1 MKRLIHDASQMTGVQ
16 DKLNIKVKD
25 GDMSFANIANA
36 ISVMQENLGIAGTTA
51 EEAEKTFSGSFNQ
64 MKAAAQNLLG
74 YMANGMDIGPALNQ
88 LITSAST
95 FFFGNFLPMIGRVVL
110 AIPGVLTNALNTFAD
125 KLRTAGASGIGGFLS
140 GLMSQLPALAAAAGN
155 LIAAFVQYVVSHA
168 GEFAQIAHQCVVA
181 FVDGLSEIIPMSEET
196 VKNLPGVIE
205 GALKGLAAVKAIS
218 YLTGPVKV
226 LTGSLKGLGPAF
238 TGLKTNAKTF
248 FGLMQ
253 SGGGVVSNLA
263 LMASQGE
270 GALAGLATSFVNAGG
285 GASGLLAVLKV
296 AGSSLLSAVLSPVT
310 LIAAAVVGL
319 GAAFAHL
326 WTTNEEFRA
335 KMAATWEGLVSA
347 FNGFIQGILDRINEF
362 GFNFQSIGE
371 LISTIWN
378 GVCSLL
384 APVFEAAW
392 NTIAS
397 VLEAAMDIITGILD
411 VFIGLFTGDWS
422 QFWTGIQEIA
432 SGIWDGICAMWSGF
446 WESLTGISDAFL
458 GLFGTSWSELWNG
471 LQQAASAAWNGI
483 TSILSGIWNGLIGI
497 ASAAWNGIK
506 TAITTPINAAKDA
519 VSSVFNAI
527 KSTCDSIWSGVK
539 SAASTAWNAVK
550 TAIMTPI
557 NAAKDAVSKAVGT
570 MKSVFNN
577 CSLRL
582 PHIPLPHFSIT
593 GKFSLM
599 PPSIPHFGVSWYAKG
614 GILDGATIFGAKG
627 NRLLGGG
634 EAGPEAVLPLA
645 DFYSHLDKSL
655 ESAGASDDALD
666 RVIAL
671 LTIIADKAEKE
682 IYMDRKMVGKLISED
697 IQSSIEERKWMR
709 AKVVGGTV

>member
-25 GDMSFANIANA
+25 GDMSFANVANA

-51 EEAEKTFSGSFNQ
+51 EEASKTFSGSFNQ
-64 MKAAAQNLLG
+64 MRAAAQNLLG
-74 YMANGMDIGPALNQ
+74 YMANGMDVGPALQELVN
-88 LITSAST
+88 SAGT
-95 FFFGNFLPMIGRVVL
+95 FFFGNFLPMLGRVAL

-697 IQSSIEERKWMR
+697 IQSSIEKRKWMR

>member
-74 YMANGMDIGPALNQ
+74 YMANGMDIGPALQELVN
-88 LITSAST
+88 SAGT
-95 FFFGNFLPMIGRVVL
+95 FFFGNFLPMLGRVAL

-168 GEFAQIAHQCVVA
+168 GEFTQIAHQCVVA

-697 IQSSIEERKWMR
+697 VQSSIEERKWMR

>member
-168 GEFAQIAHQCVVA
+168 GEFTQIAHQCVVA

-697 IQSSIEERKWMR
+697 IQSSIEKRKWMR

>member
-168 GEFAQIAHQCVVA
+168 GEFTQIAHQCVVA

>member
-1 MKRLIHDASQMTGVQ
+1 MKRLIHDASQMTDAQ
-16 DKLNIKVKD
+16 DKLNVKVKD
-25 GDMSFANIANA
+25 GDMSFANVANA

-51 EEAEKTFSGSFNQ
+51 EEASKTFSGSFNQ
-64 MKAAAQNLLG
+64 MRAAAQNLLG
-74 YMANGMDIGPALNQ
+74 YMANGMDVGPALQELVN
-88 LITSAST
+88 SAGT
-95 FFFGNFLPMIGRVVL
+95 FFFGNFLPMLGRVAL
-110 AIPGVLTNALNTFAD
+110 AIPRALTSGFNTLAE
-125 KLRTAGASGIGGFLS
+125 KLRSAGTAGIGSFLS
-140 GLMSQLPALAAAAGN
+140 GLLSQMPALVAAAGN
-155 LIAAFVQYVVSHA
+155 LIAALVEYVASHA
-168 GEFAQIAHQCVVA
+168 GDFVEMAHQCVVA
-181 FVDGLSEIIPMSEET
+181 FVEGLSEVIPMSEET
-196 VKNLPGVIE
+196 IARLPGVIE
-205 GALKGLAAVKAIS
+205 GALKGMAAIKAFS
-218 YLTGPVKV
+218 VLTGPVNGLIGAVQK
-226 LTGSLKGLGPAF
+226 LGPAF
-238 TGLKTNAKTF
+238 GGVRSNVMTF
-248 FGLMQ
+248 FGLMK
-253 SGGGVVSNLA
+253 SGGGVMNNLA

-335 KMAATWEGLVSA
+335 KMTAIWEGLVSA

-397 VLEAAMDIITGILD
+397 VLETAMDIITGILD

-458 GLFGTSWSELWNG
+458 GLFGTSWSELWTNLKQG
-471 LQQAASAAWNGI
+471 ASDVWNEI
-483 TSILSGIWNGLIGI
+483 TSTLSGIWSALIGV
-497 ASAAWNGIK
+497 ASTAWNGIK
-506 TAITTPINAAKDA
+506 TAIMTPINAAKDA

-557 NAAKDAVSKAVGT
+557 NAAKNAVSKAVGT

>member
-697 IQSSIEERKWMR
+697 IQSSIEKRKWMR